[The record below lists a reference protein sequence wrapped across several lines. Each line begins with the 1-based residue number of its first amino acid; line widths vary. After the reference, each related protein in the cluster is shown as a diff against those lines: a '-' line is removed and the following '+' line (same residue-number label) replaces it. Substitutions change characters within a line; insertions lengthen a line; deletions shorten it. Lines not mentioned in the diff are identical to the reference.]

1 MCSIEYDIDR
11 RSNYPQLAVKLV
23 ANYILDQYHKEV
35 QAPLDNIKILAFD
48 YILGG
53 WKATLVCPA
62 YYPDVHFLVTFD
74 KHSFEVR
81 IETYVCTNSHVQ
93 SCEIN
98 E

>member
-23 ANYILDQYHKEV
+23 ANYILDRYDKEV
-35 QAPLDNIKILAFD
+35 SLDSIKILAFD

-53 WKATLVCPA
+53 WKATLACPG
-62 YYPDVHFLVTFD
+62 YYSNVHFLVTFD
-74 KHSFEVR
+74 KHSFEVH
-81 IETYVCTNSHVQ
+81 IDEYACTNRHVQ

>member
-23 ANYILDQYHKEV
+23 ANYILDRHNKEV
-35 QAPLDNIKILAFD
+35 PLDSIKILAFD
-48 YILGG
+48 YIFGG

-62 YYPDVHFLVTFD
+62 YYPDVHFLVKFD
-74 KHSFEVR
+74 KHSFEVH
-81 IETYVCTNSHVQ
+81 IDTYVCASRHVQ

>member
-1 MCSIEYDIDR
+1 MCDIEYSIDKA
-11 RSNYPQLAVKLV
+11 SNYPQLASKLV
-23 ANYILDQYHKEV
+23 VNYIRDHYGSDYPV
-35 QAPLDNIKILAFD
+35 DSVNILSFC

-62 YYPDVHFLVTFD
+62 WDSHTHFLVEFD
-74 KHSFEVR
+74 KHSFEVH
-81 IETYVCTNSHVQ
+81 IDEYVCANRHIQ